1 MEVPWR
7 LRPSVIWGVCSCLE
21 EGALEEEGTLIA
33 ERTCSDQLALRLV
46 SVER

>member
-7 LRPSVIWGVCSCLE
+7 LRPSFICGDCSCLE
-21 EGALEEEGTLIA
+21 EGALEEEGAPIA
-33 ERTCSDQLALRLV
+33 GRTCSGQFALRSD